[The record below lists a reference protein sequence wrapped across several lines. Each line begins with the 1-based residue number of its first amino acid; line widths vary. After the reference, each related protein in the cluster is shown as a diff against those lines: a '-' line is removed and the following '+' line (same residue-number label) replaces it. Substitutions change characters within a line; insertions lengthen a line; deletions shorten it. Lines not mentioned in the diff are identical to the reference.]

1 MAICVLFGL
10 VRGSWVLLT
19 ARVRTP
25 DALRSLLSRLVRL
38 EEPVR
43 RVVVGVELSAGV
55 LLATAAATWLAVVL
69 VALSL
74 ASLTLRVGTSRRVSR
89 STS

>member
-1 MAICVLFGL
+1 M
-10 VRGSWVLLT
+10 LLT

-25 DALRSLLSRLVRL
+25 DALRSLLSRLDRL